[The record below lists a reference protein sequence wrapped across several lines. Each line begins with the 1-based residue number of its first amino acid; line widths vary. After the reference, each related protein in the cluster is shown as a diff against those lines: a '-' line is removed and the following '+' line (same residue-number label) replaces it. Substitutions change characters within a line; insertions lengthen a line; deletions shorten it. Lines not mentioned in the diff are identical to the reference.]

1 MVLITSAM
9 TGLVAA
15 MLRSLFAVIGV
26 AFLVSLTFLIAYLM
40 NGTSVIGLVIA
51 IAGFNFGLILFVAA
65 HVYRSSHR
73 SA

>member
-1 MVLITSAM
+1 MVLITSAL

-26 AFLVSLTFLIAYLM
+26 AFLVSLTFLIAFLM
-40 NGTSVIGLVIA
+40 HGTSIIGLVIA
-51 IAGFNFGLILFVAA
+51 IAGFNAGLILFVAA
-65 HVYRSSHR
+65 HVYRSGHR